1 MNAHASTARAE
12 RTQPVHIGDHLREWR
27 QRRHLSQLDL
37 AGDAEI
43 SARHLSFVET
53 GRAAPS
59 REMVLKLAER
69 LEVPLR
75 ERNVLLVAAGFAP
88 AFPQRSL
95 DDPALKSARQAIDLV
110 LKAHEPNP
118 ALAYDR
124 HWNLVTANRMVAPL
138 LEGIPPHLLGQ
149 PFNILR
155 LAFHPEG
162 LAPRTVNLAEWSAH
176 LLERLHRQCEATA
189 DPELLKLYQ
198 ELKAYRM
205 PARSGPVSADNV
217 AIPFKLR
224 SAGGEVL
231 SFISTT
237 MVFGTPVDITLQ
249 ELALET
255 FFPADDLTAER
266 MRQIAA
272 KSGVIRRMGGAKR
285 NPSFQRLARLMG
297 FAALYPSYMLA
308 VYSAPRPSHNR
319 RMDSRQHAPLPVNP
333 VGDLLRGWRN
343 RRAMSQA
350 DLAFEAGIS
359 IKHLSYVETGKAVGS
374 REILLQLA
382 SALGL
387 SLRDRN
393 ALLEAG
399 GFARQY
405 GERDLSAPEVA
416 DAKRAI
422 DLLLRRHEPFPAIV
436 TDRRWNVMQANRA
449 ATRLM
454 TMLLGAERMTR
465 PLNHMRMF
473 LAPDE
478 LRPFVVDWPDVAPR
492 CWRAPAT
499 RRWPHRSIW
508 RCNRPGANC

>member
-1 MNAHASTARAE
+1 MNAHAATARAE

-124 HWNLVTANRMVAPL
+124 HWNLVTA
-138 LEGIPPHLLGQ
+138 
-149 PFNILR
+149 ILR

-224 SAGGEVL
+224 RNDEVL

-266 MRQIAA
+266 MRRIAA
-272 KSGVIRRMGGAKR
+272 
-285 NPSFQRLARLMG
+285 
-297 FAALYPSYMLA
+297 
-308 VYSAPRPSHNR
+308 
-319 RMDSRQHAPLPVNP
+319 
-333 VGDLLRGWRN
+333 
-343 RRAMSQA
+343 
-350 DLAFEAGIS
+350 
-359 IKHLSYVETGKAVGS
+359 
-374 REILLQLA
+374 
-382 SALGL
+382 
-387 SLRDRN
+387 SL
-393 ALLEAG
+393 
-399 GFARQY
+399 
-405 GERDLSAPEVA
+405 
-416 DAKRAI
+416 
-422 DLLLRRHEPFPAIV
+422 
-436 TDRRWNVMQANRA
+436 T
-449 ATRLM
+449 
-454 TMLLGAERMTR
+454 
-465 PLNHMRMF
+465 
-473 LAPDE
+473 
-478 LRPFVVDWPDVAPR
+478 
-492 CWRAPAT
+492 
-499 RRWPHRSIW
+499 
-508 RCNRPGANC
+508 